1 MIGVPADVFVDGT
14 ADPESMDGVCVG
26 LVAELVEDPDD
37 DVWSDDDEVAPVAAT
52 VATASLIAKVA
63 VEPTMAARLT
73 NSVTSLA
80 RLAG

>member
-1 MIGVPADVFVDGT
+1 VIGVPADVFVDGT
-14 ADPESMDGVCVG
+14 ADPESMDGVCAG
-26 LVAELVEDPDD
+26 LVAELEDPDD

-63 VEPTMAARLT
+63 VEPTMAVRLT

>member
-14 ADPESMDGVCVG
+14 ADPESMDGVCAG
-26 LVAELVEDPDD
+26 LVAEPDD